1 MQRSKKRAP
10 TSRELEFSRWRVW
23 WLLIGPGVAM
33 PFMELDG
40 FNMPAHIT
48 ASDIVIVDGRRSHM
62 YYTIEV

>member
-1 MQRSKKRAP
+1 M
-10 TSRELEFSRWRVW
+10 
-23 WLLIGPGVAM
+23 LIGPGVAM